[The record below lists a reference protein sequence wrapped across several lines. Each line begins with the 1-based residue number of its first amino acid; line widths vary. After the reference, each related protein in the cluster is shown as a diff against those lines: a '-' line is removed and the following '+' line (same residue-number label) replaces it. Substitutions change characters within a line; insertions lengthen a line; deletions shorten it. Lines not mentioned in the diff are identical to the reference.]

1 MTRLDINLL
10 PRKGARELFSERWYR
25 RVKRGSFVIL
35 GIYGLVLLA
44 IFGGRLIMAQLT
56 QGKTEAIQK
65 AGMNLKQYAEV
76 ESQHLLLKKKLMT
89 AAKVLI
95 AQRPWGEFLEEL
107 DVAVDEGTT
116 VRELTLEPGGG
127 LRVKVETTSLRA
139 LVLAFGQMM
148 TIQAS
153 QPFINVVIVETVEK
167 TSKGYYSFSLLFA
180 SS

>member
-10 PRKGARELFSERWYR
+10 PRKGARELFSERWYH

-44 IFGGRLIMAQLT
+44 IFGGRLFMAQLT
-56 QGKTEAIQK
+56 RGKTEATEK
-65 AGMNLKQYAEV
+65 AETNLKQYAEV
-76 ESQHLLLKKKLMT
+76 ESQHLLVKKKLVT
-89 AAKVLI
+89 AAKVLT
-95 AQRPWGEFLEEL
+95 AQRPWGEFLGEL
-107 DVAVDEGTT
+107 DVAVEEGTT
-116 VRELTLEPGGG
+116 VREVTLEPGGG

-139 LVLAFGQMM
+139 LVVVFQQMM

-153 QPFINVVIVETVEK
+153 QPFINLVTVETVEK
-167 TSKGYYSFSLLFA
+167 TSKGYYNFSLLFA